1 MSEREILIEV
11 DANEYA
17 MEFAARMVTERGLQ
31 QWDAEYQPVF
41 REFYREGREYF
52 FSCVQ

>member
-17 MEFAARMVTERGLQ
+17 MEFASRMVAERGLQ
-31 QWDAEYQPVF
+31 QWDAEYQPMF
-41 REFYREGREYF
+41 RAFYREGREYF